1 MKKIIIFGANSSIS
15 KNFAKDINVKKK
27 FQILG
32 IARQKTSKL
41 KHFKKILKWDVLN
54 ENISDQVNKE
64 IKLFNPDIIIFSQGA
79 NLNDNIYKYTEY
91 TKFKYNIC
99 IVNDKLYFEYNN
111 KLTHIK
117 YIDDNYMYINNFDKI

>member
-1 MKKIIIFGANSSIS
+1 MKKIIIFGANSAIS
-15 KNFAKDINVKKK
+15 KNFASDINVKKK

-64 IKLFNPDIIIFSQGA
+64 IKLFNPDIIILKTPILLSALALLGDRISVA
-79 NLNDNIYKYTEY
+79 NQAL
-91 TKFKYNIC
+91 
-99 IVNDKLYFEYNN
+99 
-111 KLTHIK
+111 
-117 YIDDNYMYINNFDKI
+117 